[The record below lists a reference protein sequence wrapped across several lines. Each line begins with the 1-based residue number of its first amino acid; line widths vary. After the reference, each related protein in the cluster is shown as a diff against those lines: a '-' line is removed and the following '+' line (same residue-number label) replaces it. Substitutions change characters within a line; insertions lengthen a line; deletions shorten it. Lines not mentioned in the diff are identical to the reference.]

1 MGYWWLRSAYS
12 SSNVRN
18 VNNDGNDNNDNPN
31 NLNNGLWPAVSVPL
45 GVPY

>member
-1 MGYWWLRSAYS
+1 
-12 SSNVRN
+12 